1 MNLDRFI
8 AFLIFICKEGIIKYV
23 MQKLLKQYFG
33 HDEFRPMQ
41 KQVIDHFISGRDT
54 VVVMP
59 TGGGKSLCFQLPA
72 LMREGTTIVIS
83 PLISLMKDQVDALT
97 ANGVAATMLNS
108 SIERDELDERMRD
121 ATAGHY
127 KLIYIAPE
135 RLANDYVRQ
144 WLSGMDITALAVD
157 EAHCISQWGHDF
169 RPDYRNLRLFREQ
182 FPKIPII
189 ALTASATEHV
199 RTDIVSELAL
209 RKEEVFV
216 SGFYRDNLHITVMP
230 KASATEK
237 IIWFLNKH
245 KGESAI
251 IYCFSRKETEALT
264 EILKD
269 EGISAGTYHAGLTQE
284 KRNEVQN
291 AFVRDDVH
299 VIVATIAFGMG
310 IDKPDVRLVIHKTFP
325 KTIEGY
331 YQEIGRAG
339 RDGLPSD
346 VVMLYS
352 AGDKMK
358 LDYFLAQMED
368 TVRRD
373 KEEKKI
379 KEVMDYAQSRICRWQ
394 WITSYFGDVG
404 LPVCG
409 TCDVCVGNDDT
420 EDATEDAT
428 EIVQKILSAVVRTG
442 NTFGKGHVV
451 KVMRGSR
458 DKNVLARNHDELS
471 VWGIAKKYSQQDLME
486 YMAQLIALGLLK
498 RNSGEYETFRVSQV
512 GADFLNNREKI
523 ELPKMKKDITAR
535 HKEKDDFVNYDEEI
549 FEALRELRKEIAD
562 EKGVP
567 AFVIF
572 GDVSLQD
579 MAKKL
584 PTTNEEFAEIA
595 GVGAK
600 KLHQYGETF
609 TEFIS
614 ELKEENEVQEKKIKK
629 EKTSETKQFRLEATK
644 EMIKEKDT
652 LEDIASALQLS
663 QGTIVKYIEEI
674 IEEDVNIDVT
684 HLLPSKKTQ
693 KEIKEAFKKHGND
706 KLKPVY
712 EQCKGK
718 YTYDEIRLVH
728 VASV

>member
-1 MNLDRFI
+1 ML
-8 AFLIFICKEGIIKYV
+8 FLIFVHKTGIIEHT

-41 KQVIDHFISGRDT
+41 KQVIDHFVSGRDA

-72 LMREGTTIVIS
+72 LMRSGTTIVIS

-97 ANGVAATMLNS
+97 ANGVSATMLNS
-108 SIERDELDERMRD
+108 SVELEELNQRMRD
-121 ATAGHY
+121 AQDGHY

-135 RLANDYVRQ
+135 RLANEYVRS
-144 WLSGMDITALAVD
+144 WLAKMDVTALAVD

-169 RPDYRNLRLFREQ
+169 RPDYRNLKLFREQ
-182 FPKIPII
+182 FPQIPII
-189 ALTASATEHV
+189 ALTASATENV

-209 RKEEVFV
+209 TNHEVFV
-216 SGFYRDNLHITVMP
+216 SGFYRENLHITVMP
-230 KASATEK
+230 KAGAIEK
-237 IIWFLNKH
+237 IIYLINKH
-245 KGESAI
+245 KGESVI
-251 IYCFSRKETEALT
+251 VYCFSRRETEELA

-269 EGISAGTYHAGLTQE
+269 EGIDAGAYHAGLTPE
-284 KRNEVQN
+284 KRNDVQD
-291 AFVRDDVH
+291 AFVRDDIH
-299 VIVATIAFGMG
+299 VVAATIAFGMG

-358 LDYFLAQMED
+358 LDYFLRQMQD
-368 TVRRD
+368 TVQRN

-394 WITSYFGDVG
+394 WITSYFGDSG
-404 LPVCG
+404 LEECG
-409 TCDVCVGNDDT
+409 NCDVCLGNDDM
-420 EDATEDAT
+420 EDATK
-428 EIVQKILSAVVRTG
+428 IVQKILSTVIRTG
-442 NTFGKGHVV
+442 NTFGKGHIV

-458 DKNVLARNHDELS
+458 DKNVLAHDHHELT
-471 VWGIAKKYSQQDLME
+471 VWGIAKEYSTGDLME
-486 YMAQLIALGLLK
+486 YTAQLIALGLME
-498 RNSGEYETFRVSQV
+498 RNLGEYETFRVSRR

-523 ELPKMKKDITAR
+523 KLPKLQKEIIYNTK
-535 HKEKDDFVNYDEEI
+535 KEKRFTSYDEKI

-572 GDVSLQD
+572 GDVSLQE

-584 PTTNEEFAEIA
+584 PITRKEFAEIS

-600 KLHQYGETF
+600 KLEQYCDAF

-614 ELKEENEVQEKKIKK
+614 ELKAEAQVSSVSKKNKK
-629 EKTSETKQFRLEATK
+629 STTSATKQFRLEATR
-644 EMIKEKDT
+644 EMIKAKDS
-652 LEDIASALQLS
+652 LLDMAQALSLS
-663 QGTIVKYIEEI
+663 EGTIIRYIEEI
-674 IEEDVNIDVT
+674 MEENMNIDINY
-684 HLLPSKKTQ
+684 LLPSKKAQ
-693 KEIKEAFKKHGND
+693 KEIENGFKKYGNN
-706 KLKPVY
+706 KLKPIF
-712 EQCKGK
+712 EHCNGK
-718 YTYDEIRLVH
+718 YTYNEIRLLNLVG
-728 VASV
+728 

>member
-1 MNLDRFI
+1 
-8 AFLIFICKEGIIKYV
+8 

-41 KQVIDHFISGRDT
+41 KDVIDHFVSGRDT

-72 LMREGTTIVIS
+72 LMRGGTTIVIS

-97 ANGVAATMLNS
+97 ANGVSATMLNS
-108 SIERDELDERMRD
+108 SIDPEELNQRMRD
-121 ATAGHY
+121 ARDGHY

-135 RLANDYVRQ
+135 RLANEYVRS
-144 WLSGMDITALAVD
+144 WLAGMDVTALAVD

-169 RPDYRNLRLFREQ
+169 RPDYRNLKLFREQ
-182 FPKIPII
+182 FPQIPII
-189 ALTASATEHV
+189 ALTASATEGV

-209 RKEEVFV
+209 TNHEVFV
-216 SGFYRDNLHITVMP
+216 SGFYRENLHITVMP
-230 KASATEK
+230 KAGAIEK
-237 IIWFLNKH
+237 IIYLINKH
-245 KGESAI
+245 KGESVI
-251 IYCFSRKETEALT
+251 VYCFSRRETEDLT

-284 KRNEVQN
+284 KRSEVQD

-299 VIVATIAFGMG
+299 VVVATIAFGMG

-358 LDYFLAQMED
+358 LDYFLRQMRD
-368 TVRRD
+368 TVQRD

-404 LPVCG
+404 LPACG
-409 TCDVCVGNDDT
+409 TCDVCVGNND
-420 EDATEDAT
+420 TEDAT
-428 EIVQKILSAVVRTG
+428 EIVQKILSTVVRTG
-442 NTFGKGHVV
+442 NAFGRGHVV

-458 DKNVLARNHDELS
+458 DKNVLARGHEELT
-471 VWGIAKKYSQQDLME
+471 VWGIAKEYSTGDLME
-486 YMAQLIALGLLK
+486 YIAQLIALGLME
-498 RNSGEYETFRVSQV
+498 RNTGEYETFRVSQR
-512 GADFLNNREKI
+512 GANFLNNREKI
-523 ELPKMKKDITAR
+523 QLPKLQKEITGSSRKSKSFA
-535 HKEKDDFVNYDEEI
+535 NYDEEI

-562 EKGVP
+562 ERGVP

-572 GDVSLQD
+572 GDVSLQE
-579 MAKKL
+579 MSKKL
-584 PTTNEEFAEIA
+584 PTTKEEFTDIS

-600 KLHQYGETF
+600 KLEQYGDTF

-614 ELKEENEVQEKKIKK
+614 ELKEEKIQKEKKRKK
-629 EKTSETKQFRLEATK
+629 SNMSETKRYRLEATV
-644 EMIKEKDT
+644 EMLKAKDT
-652 LEDIASALQLS
+652 LADMAQALSLS
-663 QGTIVKYIEEI
+663 EGTITKYIEEI
-674 IEEDVNIDVT
+674 IEEDVNIDINY
-684 HLLPSKKTQ
+684 LLPSKKTQ
-693 KEIKEAFKKHGND
+693 KEIEEAFKKHGTD
-706 KLKPVY
+706 KLKPVF
-712 EQCKGK
+712 EHCNGK
-718 YTYDEIRLVH
+718 YTYDEIRLVNCK
-728 VASV
+728 

>member
-1 MNLDRFI
+1 
-8 AFLIFICKEGIIKYV
+8 

-33 HDEFRPMQ
+33 HDDFRPMQ
-41 KQVIDHFISGRDT
+41 KDVIDYFVSGRDT

-72 LMREGTTIVIS
+72 LMRSGTTIVIS

-97 ANGVAATMLNS
+97 ANGVSATMLNS

-121 ATAGHY
+121 AQKGHY

-135 RLANDYVRQ
+135 RLANDYVRN
-144 WLSGMDITALAVD
+144 WLSRMDITALAVD

-169 RPDYRNLRLFREQ
+169 RPDYRNLKLFREQ
-182 FPKIPII
+182 FPEIPII
-189 ALTASATEHV
+189 ALTASATENV

-209 RKEEVFV
+209 KGEKVFV
-216 SGFYRDNLHITVMP
+216 SGFYRENLHITVMP
-230 KASATEK
+230 KTGAIEK

-251 IYCFSRKETEALT
+251 IYCFSRRETEELT

-269 EGISAGTYHAGLTQE
+269 EGISAGTYHAGLTPQQ
-284 KRNEVQN
+284 RHDVQD

-299 VIVATIAFGMG
+299 VVVATIAFGMG

-339 RDGLPSD
+339 RDGLVSD

-358 LDYFLAQMED
+358 LDYFLRQMTDEI
-368 TVRRD
+368 RRD

-379 KEVMDYAQSRICRWQ
+379 REVMNYAQSRICRWQ
-394 WITSYFGDVG
+394 WITSYFGDAG
-404 LPVCG
+404 LSACG
-409 TCDVCVGNDDT
+409 TCDVCVGNND
-420 EDATEDAT
+420 TEDAT
-428 EIVQKILSAVVRTG
+428 EIVQKILSTVVRTG
-442 NTFGKGHVV
+442 NIFGKGHIV
-451 KVMRGSR
+451 KVLRGSR
-458 DKNVLARNHDELS
+458 DKNVLSRGHDELS
-471 VWGIAKKYSQQDLME
+471 VWGIAKEYSQQDLME
-486 YMAQLIALGLLK
+486 YMTQLIALGLLE
-498 RNSGEYETFRVSQV
+498 RNTGEYKVNGEARGGALGYETFRVSHR

-523 ELPKMKKDITAR
+523 KLPKLQKEIILKKES
-535 HKEKDDFVNYDEEI
+535 EKYFVSYDEQI

-562 EKGVP
+562 DKGVP

-572 GDVSLQD
+572 GDVSLQE

-584 PTTNEEFAEIA
+584 PTTSEEFTQIS

-600 KLHQYGETF
+600 KLEQYGETF
-609 TEFIS
+609 TEFIG
-614 ELKEENEVQEKKIKK
+614 ELKTEKEARDKNRASSASKGKK
-629 EKTSETKQFRLEATK
+629 GRMSETKKYRLEATK
-644 EMIKEKDT
+644 EMLKEKDT
-652 LEDIASALQLS
+652 LEDIASALNLS
-663 QGTIVKYIEEI
+663 QETIIKYIGEI
-674 IEEDVNIDVT
+674 CENNTSIDIT
-684 HLLPSKKTQ
+684 YLLPQKKSQ
-693 KEIKEAFKKHGND
+693 KEIEKGFKKHGTA

-712 EQCKGK
+712 EQCNER
-718 YTYDEIRLVH
+718 YSYDTLRLMQIH
-728 VASV
+728 ILQNK

>member
-1 MNLDRFI
+1 
-8 AFLIFICKEGIIKYV
+8 

-41 KQVIDHFISGRDT
+41 KQVIDHFLNGNDT

-97 ANGVAATMLNS
+97 ANGVSATMLNS
-108 SIERDELDERMRD
+108 SVELEELNQRMRD
-121 ATAGHY
+121 ASDGHY

-135 RLANDYVRQ
+135 RLANEYVRN
-144 WLSGMDITALAVD
+144 WIGKMDITALAVD

-169 RPDYRNLRLFREQ
+169 RPDYRNLKLFRQE
-182 FPKIPII
+182 FPDIPII

-199 RTDIVSELAL
+199 RKDIVSELAL
-209 RKEEVFV
+209 GKHKVFV
-216 SGFYRDNLHITVMP
+216 SGFYRENLHITVMP
-230 KASATEK
+230 KTGATEK
-237 IIWFLNKH
+237 ILYFLNKH
-245 KGESAI
+245 KNESSI

-264 EILKD
+264 QILRD
-269 EGISAGTYHAGLTQE
+269 EGISAGAYHAGLTAE
-284 KRNEVQN
+284 KRSEVQD
-291 AFVRDDVH
+291 AFVRDDIH
-299 VIVATIAFGMG
+299 VVVATIAFGMG

-358 LDYFLAQMED
+358 LDYFLRQMTD

-394 WITSYFGDVG
+394 WITTYFGESG
-404 LPVCG
+404 LAKCG
-409 TCDVCVGNDDT
+409 NCDVCVGNDDT
-420 EDATEDAT
+420 EDATE
-428 EIVQKILSAVVRTG
+428 IVQKILSTVVRTD
-442 NTFGKGHVV
+442 NMFGKGHVV

-458 DKNVLARNHDELS
+458 DKNVMARGHNELT
-471 VWGIAKKYSQQDLME
+471 VWGIAKEYSVQDLME
-486 YMAQLIALGLLK
+486 YITELVALGLLK
-498 RNSGEYETFRVSQV
+498 RNNGEYETYSISQS
-512 GADFLNNREKI
+512 GADFLNNRESI
-523 ELPKMKKDITAR
+523 ELPKRKKDIIGRTQ
-535 HKEKDDFVNYDEEI
+535 KQDFALYDREI

-562 EKGVP
+562 ERGVP

-572 GDVSLQD
+572 GDVALQE
-579 MAKKL
+579 MANQL
-584 PTTNEEFAEIA
+584 PITKGEFARIS

-600 KLHQYGETF
+600 KLQQYGDTF
-609 TEFIS
+609 TEFIY
-614 ELKEENEVQEKKIKK
+614 ELKQEKEERERNIKK
-629 EKTSETKQFRLEATK
+629 SKTSASKQYRLDATK
-644 EMIKEKDT
+644 EMLKEKDS
-652 LEDIASALQLS
+652 LEDIADALGLS
-663 QGTIVKYIEEI
+663 QGTIIKYIDEI
-674 IEEDVNIDVT
+674 LSQDSSVDISY
-684 HLLPSKKTQ
+684 LLPSKKAQ
-693 KEIKEAFKKHGND
+693 KEIKQAFEKCD
-706 KLKPVY
+706 TTKLKPVY
-712 EQCKGK
+712 EHLNEK
-718 YTYDEIRLVH
+718 YDYDTLRLMQTYTR
-728 VASV
+728 

>member
-1 MNLDRFI
+1 
-8 AFLIFICKEGIIKYV
+8 

-33 HDEFRPMQ
+33 HDDFRPMQ
-41 KQVIDHFISGRDT
+41 KNVIDHFVSGRDT

-72 LMREGTTIVIS
+72 LMRSGTTIVIS

-97 ANGVAATMLNS
+97 ANGVSATMLNS

-121 ATAGHY
+121 AQKGHY

-135 RLANDYVRQ
+135 RLANDYVRN
-144 WLSGMDITALAVD
+144 WLSRMDITALAVD

-169 RPDYRNLRLFREQ
+169 RPDYRNLKLFREQ
-182 FPKIPII
+182 FPEIPII
-189 ALTASATEHV
+189 ALTASATENV

-209 RKEEVFV
+209 KEEEVFV
-216 SGFYRDNLHITVMP
+216 SGFYRENLHITVMP
-230 KASATEK
+230 KTGAIEK

-251 IYCFSRKETEALT
+251 VYCFSRRETEELT

-269 EGISAGTYHAGLTQE
+269 EGISAGTYHAGLTSE
-284 KRNEVQN
+284 KRHDVQD

-299 VIVATIAFGMG
+299 VVVATIAFGMG

-339 RDGLPSD
+339 RDGLVSD

-358 LDYFLAQMED
+358 LDYFLRQMTD
-368 TVRRD
+368 IVRRD

-379 KEVMDYAQSRICRWQ
+379 REVMDYAQSRICRWQ
-394 WITSYFGDVG
+394 WITSYFGDSG
-404 LPVCG
+404 LPPCG
-409 TCDVCVGNDDT
+409 NCDVCVGNDDT
-420 EDATEDAT
+420 EDATE
-428 EIVQKILSAVVRTG
+428 IVQKILSTVIRTG
-442 NTFGKGHVV
+442 NTFGKGHIV

-458 DKNVLARNHDELS
+458 DKNVLSRGHDELS
-471 VWGIAKKYSQQDLME
+471 VWGIAKEYSQQDLME
-486 YMAQLIALGLLK
+486 YMTQLIALGLLE
-498 RNSGEYETFRVSQV
+498 RNNGEYETFRVSRR
-512 GADFLNNREKI
+512 GADFLNNRDKI
-523 ELPKMKKDITAR
+523 ELPKMKIDIAAR
-535 HKEKDDFVNYDEEI
+535 HKKSENFVNYDEEI
-549 FEALRELRKEIAD
+549 FDALRELRKEIAD

-572 GDVSLQD
+572 GDVSLQE

-584 PTTNEEFAEIA
+584 PTTSEEFTQIS

-600 KLHQYGETF
+600 KLEQYGETF
-609 TEFIS
+609 TEFIG
-614 ELKEENEVQEKKIKK
+614 ELKK
-629 EKTSETKQFRLEATK
+629 EKEVLEKNRVSSAGKGKMSETKKYRLEATK
-644 EMIKEKDT
+644 EMLKEKDT
-652 LEDIASALQLS
+652 LEDIASALNLS
-663 QGTIVKYIEEI
+663 QGTIIKYIGEI
-674 IEEDVNIDVT
+674 CEGDKNIDIT
-684 HLLPSKKTQ
+684 YLLPSKKAQ
-693 KEIKEAFKKHGND
+693 KEIKEGFEKHGTA

-712 EQCKGK
+712 EQCNEK
-718 YTYDEIRLVH
+718 YSYDEIRLVNITL
-728 VASV
+728 